1 MLGEVLG
8 SKVAACAPPEVGS
21 AIAGDAE
28 SAESCQIDFLPTG
41 EIFPYNSRS
50 LDSLVRS
57 NMFSLHY
64 QC

>member
-8 SKVAACAPPEVGS
+8 SKVAACAPAEVGS

-28 SAESCQIDFLPTG
+28 AAERCQIDFLPTG

-50 LDSLVRS
+50 LDSLV
-57 NMFSLHY
+57 
-64 QC
+64 